1 MLSFT
6 YHPSACSWSRNVRPF
21 NSLGSQ
27 RTSFKIASAT
37 GIMKYEE
44 VAASIFFTLKVA
56 MIGAR
61 AAGERSQI
69 VSPYVVGVVETRV

>member
-1 MLSFT
+1 
-6 YHPSACSWSRNVRPF
+6 
-21 NSLGSQ
+21 
-27 RTSFKIASAT
+27 
-37 GIMKYEE
+37 MKYEE